1 MACFLLDQYCRDKNF
16 HCIVNVW
23 EIIVQS
29 SPWQNDLKKLFG
41 SYFFTMHCAI
51 FFLALSIGKSLPIW
65 AQKFWL
71 ELDSVCE

>member
-1 MACFLLDQYCRDKNF
+1 
-16 HCIVNVW
+16 
-23 EIIVQS
+23 
-29 SPWQNDLKKLFG
+29 
-41 SYFFTMHCAI
+41 MHCAI